1 MLQLHFGL
9 KPLDLILLCR
19 FGWRL
24 IFSTMTKDKG
34 SADKGQV
41 FAADENNKGS
51 NDADEDQDEKH
62 LAVRVHRRGCLAV

>member
-1 MLQLHFGL
+1 
-9 KPLDLILLCR
+9 
-19 FGWRL
+19 
-24 IFSTMTKDKG
+24 MTKDKG